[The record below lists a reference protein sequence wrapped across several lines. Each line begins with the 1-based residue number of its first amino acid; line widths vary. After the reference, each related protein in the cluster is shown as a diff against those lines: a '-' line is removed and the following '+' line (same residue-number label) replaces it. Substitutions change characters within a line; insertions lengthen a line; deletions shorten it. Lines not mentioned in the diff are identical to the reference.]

1 MSHAARRTLSR
12 ALCAFGIA
20 LLLLL
25 PPQARA
31 SDADWIDEA
40 PPTTVEIVISRAD
53 QAMSV
58 YVGGELRHV
67 FVVSTGR
74 AGYRTPSGT
83 FPVLWTT
90 RMAYAPKYDNAPMP
104 HSIFFTRAG
113 HAIHA
118 TGHLRLLGRPASHG
132 CVRLTAEAAAIL
144 YALVQQAGKRNT
156 TVHVM

>member
-1 MSHAARRTLSR
+1 MPDVDRRNVLRIFVAAIG
-12 ALCAFGIA
+12 AA
-20 LLLLL
+20 LLL
-25 PPQARA
+25 PEARA
-31 SDADWIDEA
+31 SDAGWNADAEA
-40 PPTTVEIVISRAD
+40 PPTAIEIVISKETQQMA
-53 QAMSV
+53 V
-58 YVGGELRHV
+58 YVDGELRHV

-74 AGYRTPSGT
+74 AGYATPSGS

-118 TGHLRLLGRPASHG
+118 TGHLEHLGRPASHG
-132 CVRLTAEAAAIL
+132 CVRLMPEAAELL
-144 YALVQQAGKRNT
+144 YALVRRAGRRNA